1 MKKQKEEIEMLTL
14 DTKRVKK
21 KKIDCKKVIY
31 TLLSILLVGIGIFC
45 FCMDFYDKNSNENK
59 SVSVE
64 EIKKHYGKFV
74 KVEKEATLYDEEYK
88 EIGKAYKDAE
98 FTLEDVTID
107 QSTKYFKVE
116 DSNYYLS
123 YKDILP
129 IETLTNYSNRY
140 KSYVVFNEDVIT
152 KEETKFYDEE
162 DQLVYDLKQSFSFPI
177 IIKEENKYGIEYNNR
192 LLYVKKEDIKEIQE
206 KKNTSEEVRQDIRTL
221 TYHTIYNTETEK
233 CTNTVICHP
242 IEQFESHMKYI
253 SENKYLTL
261 TMNELEMFLD
271 QKIRIPMK
279 SIVITLDDGKYA
291 KNAVNIVEKYKV
303 NATYFII
310 SSKYDVKDIETT
322 YMDFQSHSYDLHN
335 NHKCEGGQQGGQL
348 LCDSEE
354 NILNDLKKSKEI
366 LGEDVFAFA
375 YPYFDFNERAKT
387 LLKKAG
393 FRLAF
398 IGQYDTDGY
407 STYNTDRLMLRRKT
421 IFSSDDIDV
430 LASYLK

>member
-1 MKKQKEEIEMLTL
+1 MKKKKEEIEMLTL
-14 DTKRVKK
+14 EKQTEKK
-21 KKIDCKKVIY
+21 KKLNYKKVIY
-31 TLLSILLVGIGIFC
+31 TLLIILLVGIGIMC
-45 FCMDFYDKNSNENK
+45 FCMDCYDKNNNENK
-59 SVSVE
+59 IVSVE

-74 KVEKEATLYDEEYK
+74 KVEKEATLYDEEYQVL
-88 EIGKAYKDAE
+88 GTAYKDVE

-123 YKDILP
+123 YKDVLP

-140 KSYVVFNEDVIT
+140 KSYVVFNENVIT
-152 KEETKFYDEE
+152 KEETKFYNEE
-162 DQLVYDLKQSFSFPI
+162 DQLVYNLKQSFSFPI

-192 LLYVKKEDIKEIQE
+192 LLYVKKEDIKEVQE

-253 SENKYLTL
+253 SENNYLTI

-291 KNAVNIVEKYKV
+291 QNAVNIVEKYKV
-303 NATYFII
+303 NATYFIV

-335 NHKCEGGQQGGQL
+335 NYKCEGGQQGGQL

-387 LLKKAG
+387 LLQKAG

-407 STYNTDRLMLRRKT
+407 STYNTDRLILRRKT
-421 IFSSDDIDV
+421 IFSTDNIDV